1 VEGRGLSGR
10 IGGHGE
16 HERARRLYID
26 DEWREVSDGSAA
38 VGAARTAFDTTNWST
53 DLPFRKRCMRQL
65 EQGPGKVTT
74 ALGDMATREAG
85 IPTRKANLIDS
96 VIEEVSSTIELFD
109 RFGWE
114 VDLPPAEM
122 LSMTSDR
129 RGRRRAARSRHGMRR
144 PR

>member
-1 VEGRGLSGR
+1 
-10 IGGHGE
+10 
-16 HERARRLYID
+16 
-26 DEWREVSDGSAA
+26 
-38 VGAARTAFDTTNWST
+38 
-53 DLPFRKRCMRQL
+53 MRQL

-114 VDLPPAEM
+114 VDLAPDVLIHNETTYVLFAPDLGNPTLEQVAPCFQDVLPSPDVLPEDVANAVPF
-122 LSMTSDR
+122 LAADESKWTTGVTLTVDR
-129 RGRRRAARSRHGMRR
+129 GNYTK
-144 PR
+144 